1 MADAVVAA
9 NAADPSGCGFSSN
22 CSGDSAKAE
31 TTFSF
36 MTRYL
41 FPIAVGSVLGS
52 LMGYFG
58 QCSSGTCPL
67 TST

>member
-1 MADAVVAA
+1 
-9 NAADPSGCGFSSN
+9 
-22 CSGDSAKAE
+22 
-31 TTFSF
+31 

-41 FPIAVGSVLGS
+41 IPIAVGAVLGS

-67 TST
+67 TSTWWRGALYGAFIGLMFAMSARH